1 MFDLIKKRITAKI
14 VLSLVVV
21 LAVIMSISTVILV
34 QRRAA
39 VMQEQ
44 LLVKAKGLA
53 LLGARTMEMV
63 LQNSLAAGQFSEEE
77 LFDTNYQ
84 KIESGKLAGAA
95 IPKYSTPYDS
105 YLDSQIKEFQDSLLA
120 EDPMVVFAVLVD
132 RNGYLPTHNSQYS
145 LPLTGD
151 PEKDKVG
158 NRTKRVFN
166 DPVGLAAAQ
175 FTETD
180 QNNYLLQEYAR
191 DTGEVMWDVS
201 APVHVNG
208 RHWGGFR
215 IGFSMQQTDAAIS
228 ALQSD
233 VLWMMGLVLLV
244 AVLTLSIFVSLL
256 LKPLRRVT
264 AAANRLADGSLDE
277 TIEQTSLDEVGQL
290 AAAFNRMSQ
299 VIVGNL
305 REQIGKSDQ
314 MVLSV
319 RDAIQQLSG
328 SASGI
333 MAIAAQQASGS
344 TEQATAVQQATTTSE
359 EIAVTA
365 RQVAENSERVESM
378 ARTAGVA
385 SSSGK
390 EAVGDAMS
398 GMVSLREQVQS
409 IAEAMLELGEDSQ
422 KIGGIVDIIDEISD
436 QTNLLSLN
444 AAIEAA
450 GAGEAGKR
458 FSVVANEVKRL
469 AERTVDATGQ
479 IKALIGQIQKAT
491 NATIMLTEEGTK
503 GVDAASELV
512 ARVST
517 ELDNINSSIDETQTA
532 AGEIKLSTQQQTTAS
547 EQMVETIAEV
557 RDVAMQVAESA
568 HETTQ
573 AIGDLTSL
581 AERLKTM
588 VEDDL
593 QAKGKTQTLSG
604 AKMLESVLS
613 DAVTRGDFSLEQLFD
628 ENYVPIP
635 NTDPKKYHTVYDRYL
650 DERITDILDGYLDN
664 KLVVFAVL
672 VDRNGYL
679 PTHNSKFSQPLT
691 GDPEHDRD
699 WNRGKRLFNDP
710 VGIKAARNTG
720 DVLTQVYERDTGEK
734 MLDISAPVS
743 LHGKHWGGFR
753 IGYCLDE
760 TRVKKNGRE

>member
-1 MFDLIKKRITAKI
+1 MKNRITAKI
-14 VLSLVVV
+14 VVSLVVI
-21 LAVIMSISTVILV
+21 LAVIMSISTVVLV
-34 QRRAA
+34 ERRAS
-39 VMQEQ
+39 VLREQ

-53 LLGARTMEMV
+53 LLGAQTMSLV
-63 LQNSLAAGQFSEEE
+63 LENALAAGQFSEAE
-77 LFDTNYQ
+77 LFDTDYQ
-84 KIESGKLAGAA
+84 KIESGELAGSA
-95 IPKYSTPYDS
+95 IPKYSTPYDR
-105 YLDSQIKEFQDSLLA
+105 YLDNRITTFQDSILN

-132 RNGYLPTHNSQYS
+132 RNGYLPTHNSRYS
-145 LPLTGD
+145 QPLTGD
-151 PEKDKVG
+151 SEKDKND
-158 NRTKRVFN
+158 NRTKRIFN
-166 DPVGLAAAQ
+166 DPVGLKAAQ
-175 FTETD
+175 FTGD
-180 QNNYLLQEYAR
+180 DKNNYLHQEYPR
-191 DTGEVMWDVS
+191 DTGEMMWDVS
-201 APVHVNG
+201 APVNVNG
-208 RHWGGFR
+208 QHWGGFR
-215 IGFSMQQTDAAIS
+215 IGFSMQQTEAAI
-228 ALQSD
+228 ADLRSD
-233 VLWMMGLVLLV
+233 VLWMMGLFLIV
-244 AVLTLSIFVSLL
+244 AVLTISVIVSLL

-277 TIEQTSLDEVGQL
+277 TIDQIGSDEVGQL
-290 AAAFNRMSQ
+290 AVAFNRMSQ

-319 RDAIQQLSG
+319 REAIRQLSG

-333 MAIAAQQASGS
+333 MAIAAQQSSGS

-365 RQVAENSERVESM
+365 RQVAENSERVEAM
-378 ARTAGVA
+378 AQTAGAA
-385 SSSGK
+385 SVSGK
-390 EAVGDAMS
+390 EAVGDAIS
-398 GMVSLREQVQS
+398 GMLSLREQVQS

-491 NATIMLTEEGTK
+491 NATIMLTEDGTK

-512 ARVST
+512 TRVSI
-517 ELDNINSSIDETQTA
+517 ELDNINRSVGETQAA

-573 AIGDLTSL
+573 AIGELTSL
-581 AERLKTM
+581 AERLKVM

-593 QAKGKTQTLSG
+593 QAKGKTQTLAG
-604 AKMLESVLS
+604 AKLLETVLN
-613 DAVTRGDFSLEQLFD
+613 DALNRGTFSLDQLFD

-635 NTDPKKYHTVYDRYL
+635 HTDPQKYHTVYDRYL
-650 DERITDILDGYLDN
+650 DERITGILDGFLADPMA
-664 KLVVFAVL
+664 VFAVL

-679 PTHNSKFSQPLT
+679 PTHNSKYSQPLT
-691 GDPEHDRD
+691 GNLDHDRD

-720 DVLTQVYERDTGEK
+720 DVLLQVYERDTGEK
-734 MLDISAPVS
+734 MLDISAPVVVQ
-743 LHGKHWGGFR
+743 GRHWGGFR

-760 TRVKKNGRE
+760 STVTKKS